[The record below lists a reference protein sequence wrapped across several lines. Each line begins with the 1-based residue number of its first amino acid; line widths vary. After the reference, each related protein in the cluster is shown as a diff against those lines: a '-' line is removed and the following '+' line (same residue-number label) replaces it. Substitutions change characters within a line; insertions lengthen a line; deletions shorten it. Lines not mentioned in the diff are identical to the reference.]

1 MDNNIKKDDKVKRPY
16 EKILNKKVEEGLA
29 ELCRPAKGLFFSGLS
44 AGLDIGFS
52 LLLMGVVV
60 SLTQGLFPD
69 SIVKLLYSLAYPV
82 GFIFVI
88 LGRSEL
94 FTEHTTLAVVPVL
107 RGKASFTLLAR
118 LWGLVF
124 AANIVGAG
132 LFALLLSIIGPKMG
146 IISPEIL
153 VHFAEEMINH
163 SWSTILISAI
173 MAGWMM
179 GLLAWLATGADDTLS
194 KIFIVALITFGI
206 GIAGF
211 HHSIVGT
218 VEVLA
223 GVFSSSEIV
232 FSDYLRFILWST
244 LGNAIGGVF
253 FVAIL
258 KYSHAIRPGKLPKG
272 VSIKFDEEDNQ

>member
-1 MDNNIKKDDKVKRPY
+1 MNEKNQKKNKVKRPY

-29 ELCRPAKGLFFSGLS
+29 ELCRPAKGLFFSALS

-52 LLLMGVVV
+52 LLLMGIVVT
-60 SLTQGLFPD
+60 LTQGIFPNN
-69 SIVKLLYSLAYPV
+69 IVKLLYSLAYPV

-107 RGKASFTLLAR
+107 RGKADFTLLAR

-124 AANIVGAG
+124 VANIVGAG
-132 LFALLLSIIGPKMG
+132 LFALLLSVVGPKMG
-146 IISPEIL
+146 IISPDIL
-153 VHFAEEMINH
+153 VHFAKEMIKY
-163 SWSTILISAI
+163 SWSTIVISAI

-179 GLLAWLATGADDTLS
+179 GLLAWLVVGADDTIS

-223 GVFSSSEIV
+223 GVFSSSEITL
-232 FSDYLRFILWST
+232 FDYLRFILWST
-244 LGNAIGGVF
+244 LGNALGGVF

-258 KYSHAIRPGKLPKG
+258 KYSHAIRPGKLPEG
-272 VSIKFDEEDNQ
+272 VSIKFDEEDNY